1 MPWFKVDD
9 QLAMHIKTIQAG
21 NAAIG
26 VWVRAGAWAS
36 ANLTDG
42 FVPVSMQSVLG
53 ASDADIE
60 ALVRV
65 GFWHE
70 VEGGWQFHDWGEYQP
85 TAESVRRDRQA
96 AKERMRAVRARNKDG
111 TTARSGDVRANR
123 QRTGSERS
131 SEVQAKFG
139 DPVPV
144 PVPVPVNDDSPV
156 IEVTTDRAREILTD
170 QEKTLLAQIGIN
182 PSVWVTVLDKHGIQL
197 RTPADYVRLAQ
208 HLLAKTLTEKHN
220 PTGYLIGC
228 VTSNPLEIRTWA
240 LDTDSLKDIA

>member
-85 TAESVRRDRQA
+85 TAESVRRERQA

-144 PVPVPVNDDSPV
+144 PVPEPVIDDSPV
-156 IEVTTDRAREILTD
+156 IEVTTDRAREISD
-170 QEKTLLAQIGIN
+170 QVKNMLAMIGVEWSAWVGVLAQ
-182 PSVWVTVLDKHGIQL
+182 HGITL
-197 RTPADYVRLAQ
+197 RTDRDYVQLAQ
-208 HLLAKTLTEKHN
+208 HLLGKTTQAVEN
-220 PTGYLIGC
+220 PTGYVVAC
-228 VTSNPLEIRTWA
+228 VRRNPLEVRTWA
-240 LDTDSLKDIA
+240 TDTDSLGGAA